1 MTIIFLN
8 GPSKSKYVK
17 NLVNRADGDF
27 ILMDSERVPENVTVE
42 NFTKIKNLFETVG
55 LEHRPIV

>member
-1 MTIIFLN
+1 LN

-17 NLVNRADGDF
+17 NLVNRADGGF